1 MSKLQLQ
8 SQKPEGFTLLSHIF
22 IDTYMPRANGEFV
35 KVYLYLLRFL
45 SEPECAFGL
54 SDIADAFDC
63 PESDILRALRY
74 WEKAGLLALSWD
86 GQKKLQGI
94 TFISPSEAAGSCK
107 TSEKPAGSPETAA
120 ALAKPAAASSPEREE
135 LPLRNPR

>member
-63 PESDILRALRY
+63 PE
-74 WEKAGLLALSWD
+74 
-86 GQKKLQGI
+86 
-94 TFISPSEAAGSCK
+94 
-107 TSEKPAGSPETAA
+107 
-120 ALAKPAAASSPEREE
+120 
-135 LPLRNPR
+135 